1 MDSINSWLWGLPST
15 ALYAVVAALV
25 FAEDALFVGFV
36 VPGETAVV
44 LGGVLA
50 GQGRLSVYWLG
61 LVVTAA
67 AIAGDSV
74 GYFIGRRL
82 GPGVLNV
89 RFLRRRRD
97 HVDRAEALIRRWG
110 PQAVFFARFAAF
122 LRAMMPA
129 LAGVSRMSYRRFF
142 LFNVLG
148 GVLWGVGYTLLG
160 FFAGAAYEQVQSA
173 VGGAVAAVLAVVVV
187 TALVVWRVRRHR
199 RGSCGDGNRDGDDNR
214 DGDGDGEGDGGRG
227 R

>member
-1 MDSINSWLWGLPST
+1 MDSINNWLWGLPST

-67 AIAGDSV
+67 AIAGDSA

-82 GPGVLNV
+82 GPGALDV
-89 RFLRRRRD
+89 RFLHRRRD

-110 PQAVFFARFAAF
+110 PQGVFFARFVAF

-173 VGGAVAAVLAVVVV
+173 VGGAVAAVLAVVAV

-199 RGSCGDGNRDGDDNR
+199 
-214 DGDGDGEGDGGRG
+214 
-227 R
+227 

>member
-1 MDSINSWLWGLPST
+1 MDSITSWLWGLPST

-67 AIAGDSV
+67 AIAGDSA

-82 GPGVLNV
+82 GPGVLDV

-110 PQAVFFARFAAF
+110 PQAVFFARFVAF

-199 RGSCGDGNRDGDDNR
+199 
-214 DGDGDGEGDGGRG
+214 
-227 R
+227 

>member
-1 MDSINSWLWGLPST
+1 MDSIINWLWGLSG
-15 ALYAVVAALV
+15 AVLYAVVAALV

-36 VPGETAVV
+36 VPGETAAV

-50 GQGRLSVYWLG
+50 SQGRLSVYWLG
-61 LVVTAA
+61 LVVTLA
-67 AIAGDSV
+67 AIAGDSA

-82 GPGVLNV
+82 GPGVLDV
-89 RFLRRRRD
+89 RVLRRRRD
-97 HVDRAEALIRRWG
+97 RVEKAQALIRRWG

-122 LRAMMPA
+122 LRALMPT

-173 VGGAVAAVLAVVVV
+173 VGGVVAAVLAAVVV

-199 RGSCGDGNRDGDDNR
+199 RGSCEHGNSGH
-214 DGDGDGEGDGGRG
+214 
-227 R
+227 

>member
-1 MDSINSWLWGLPST
+1 MDSIINWLWGLPGT
-15 ALYAVVAALV
+15 VLYAVVAALV

-36 VPGETAVV
+36 VPGETAAV

-50 GQGRLSVYWLG
+50 AQGRLSVYWLG
-61 LVVTAA
+61 LVVTLA
-67 AIAGDSV
+67 AIAGDSA

-82 GPGVLNV
+82 GPGVLDARV
-89 RFLRRRRD
+89 LRRRRD
-97 HVDRAEALIRRWG
+97 RVERAQELIRRWG
-110 PQAVFFARFAAF
+110 AQAVFFARFAAF
-122 LRAMMPA
+122 LRAMMPT

-148 GVLWGVGYTLLG
+148 GVIWGVGYTLLG

-173 VGGAVAAVLAVVVV
+173 VGGAVAAVLAAVVV

-199 RGSCGDGNRDGDDNR
+199 RRSWEREDSGS
-214 DGDGDGEGDGGRG
+214 
-227 R
+227 

>member
-82 GPGVLNV
+82 GPGVLDV

-110 PQAVFFARFAAF
+110 PQAVFFARFVAF

-199 RGSCGDGNRDGDDNR
+199 RGSCGDGDGNRDG
-214 DGDGDGEGDGGRG
+214 GYGR
-227 R
+227 

>member
-1 MDSINSWLWGLPST
+1 MDSIINWLWGLSGT
-15 ALYAVVAALV
+15 VLYAVVAALV

-36 VPGETAVV
+36 VPGETAAV

-61 LVVTAA
+61 LVVTLA
-67 AIAGDSV
+67 AIAGDSA

-82 GPGVLNV
+82 GPGVLDRRV
-89 RFLRRRRD
+89 LRHRRD
-97 HVDRAEALIRRWG
+97 RVERAQALIRRWG

-122 LRAMMPA
+122 LRALMPT

-173 VGGAVAAVLAVVVV
+173 VGGVVAAVLAAVVL
-187 TALVVWRVRRHR
+187 TALVLWRVRRHR
-199 RGSCGDGNRDGDDNR
+199 RGSCEHGKSGH
-214 DGDGDGEGDGGRG
+214 
-227 R
+227 

>member
-1 MDSINSWLWGLPST
+1 MDSIINWLWSLPGT
-15 ALYAVVAALV
+15 VLYAVVAALV

-36 VPGETAVV
+36 VPGETAAV

-50 GQGRLSVYWLG
+50 GQGRLSVYWLA
-61 LVVTAA
+61 LVVTLA
-67 AIAGDSV
+67 AIAGDSA

-82 GPGVLNV
+82 GPSVLGVRV
-89 RFLRRRRD
+89 LRRRRER
-97 HVDRAEALIRRWG
+97 VDRARALMRRWG

-122 LRAMMPA
+122 LRAMMPT

-148 GVLWGVGYTLLG
+148 GVLWGAGYTFLG
-160 FFAGAAYEQVQSA
+160 FFAGAAYKQVQSA
-173 VGGAVAAVLAVVVV
+173 VGGVVAAVLATLVV

-199 RGSCGDGNRDGDDNR
+199 RGSCQRENP
-214 DGDGDGEGDGGRG
+214 GG
-227 R
+227 

>member
-67 AIAGDSV
+67 AIAGDSA

-82 GPGVLNV
+82 GPGVLDV

-110 PQAVFFARFAAF
+110 PQAVFFARFVAF

-187 TALVVWRVRRHR
+187 TALVAWRVRRHR
-199 RGSCGDGNRDGDDNR
+199 RGSRGDGDGNRDGD
-214 DGDGDGEGDGGRG
+214 GGYG

>member
-1 MDSINSWLWGLPST
+1 MDSIINWLWGLSG
-15 ALYAVVAALV
+15 AVLYAVVAALV

-36 VPGETAVV
+36 VPGETAAV

-61 LVVTAA
+61 LVVTLA
-67 AIAGDSV
+67 AIAGDSA

-82 GPGVLNV
+82 GPGVLDRRV
-89 RFLRRRRD
+89 LRHRRD
-97 HVDRAEALIRRWG
+97 RVERAQALIRRWG

-122 LRAMMPA
+122 LRAMMPT

-160 FFAGAAYEQVQSA
+160 FFAGAAYEQVRSA
-173 VGGAVAAVLAVVVV
+173 VGGVVAVVLAAVVV
-187 TALVVWRVRRHR
+187 TALVLWRVRRHR
-199 RGSCGDGNRDGDDNR
+199 RGSCGHGKSGH
-214 DGDGDGEGDGGRG
+214 
-227 R
+227 

>member
-1 MDSINSWLWGLPST
+1 MDAIINWLWGLPGT
-15 ALYAVVAALV
+15 VLYAAVAALV

-36 VPGETAVV
+36 VPGETAAV

-50 GQGRLSVYWLG
+50 SQGRLSVYWLG
-61 LVVTAA
+61 LVVTLA
-67 AIAGDSV
+67 AIAGDSA
-74 GYFIGRRL
+74 GYFVGRRL
-82 GPGVLNV
+82 GPRVLDV
-89 RFLRRRRD
+89 RVLRRRR
-97 HVDRAEALIRRWG
+97 HRVERAQVLMRRWG

-173 VGGAVAAVLAVVVV
+173 VGGAVAAVLAAVVV
-187 TALVVWRVRRHR
+187 TAVVVWRVRRHR
-199 RGSCGDGNRDGDDNR
+199 
-214 DGDGDGEGDGGRG
+214 GGP
-227 R
+227 

>member
-1 MDSINSWLWGLPST
+1 MDSIINWLWGLSGT
-15 ALYAVVAALV
+15 VLYAVVAALV

-36 VPGETAVV
+36 VPGETAAV

-50 GQGRLSVYWLG
+50 AQGRLSVYWLG
-61 LVVTAA
+61 LVVTLA
-67 AIAGDSV
+67 AIAGDSA

-82 GPGVLNV
+82 GPGVLDV
-89 RFLRRRRD
+89 RVLRRRRD
-97 HVDRAEALIRRWG
+97 RVERAQALIRRWG

-122 LRAMMPA
+122 LRALMPT

-160 FFAGAAYEQVQSA
+160 FFAGAAYEQVRSA
-173 VGGAVAAVLAVVVV
+173 VGGVVAAVLAAVVV

-199 RGSCGDGNRDGDDNR
+199 RGSCEHGKSGH
-214 DGDGDGEGDGGRG
+214 
-227 R
+227 

>member
-1 MDSINSWLWGLPST
+1 MNSWLWGLPST

-82 GPGVLNV
+82 GPGVLDV

-110 PQAVFFARFAAF
+110 PQAVFFARFVAF

-199 RGSCGDGNRDGDDNR
+199 RGSCGDGDGNRDG
-214 DGDGDGEGDGGRG
+214 GYGR
-227 R
+227 